1 MAAYMVIVRRGA
13 IRDEAAMAEYQRRTR
28 ALPTTTQVVPLAV
41 YGDII
46 TLEGNAPDGAIV
58 LEFPTVEDAQAWY
71 QSPDYQAA
79 IPYRQQ
85 AADYDMFIV
94 NGLKT

>member
-1 MAAYMVIVRRGA
+1 
-13 IRDEAAMAEYQRRTR
+13 
-28 ALPTTTQVVPLAV
+28 VPLAV

-46 TLEGNAPDGAIV
+46 TLEGEAPDGAIV
-58 LEFPTVEDAQAWY
+58 LEFPTIEDARAWY
-71 QSPDYQAA
+71 ESPDYQAA

-94 NGLKT
+94 DGLKT

>member
-1 MAAYMVIVRRGA
+1 MT
-13 IRDEAAMAEYQRRTR
+13 EYQRRTR

-46 TLEGNAPDGAIV
+46 TLEGSAPDGAIV
-58 LEFPTVEDAQAWY
+58 LEFPTIEDAQAWY